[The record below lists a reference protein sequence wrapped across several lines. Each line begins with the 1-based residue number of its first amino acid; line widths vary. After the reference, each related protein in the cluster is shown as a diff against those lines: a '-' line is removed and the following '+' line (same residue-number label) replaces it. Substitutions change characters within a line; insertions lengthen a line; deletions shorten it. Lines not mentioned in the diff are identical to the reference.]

1 MEKIK
6 SYRSLSFFYKIPF
19 ISGFL
24 GLLIALIVS
33 QLITLKEYQIL
44 LKQEEED
51 VLSFSSILEDKISNV
66 LNNAYSAASILAFL
80 HERVDFEKEFDKIGE
95 DILDRLPQID
105 AVQWNEDGIIKY
117 VYPLEGNEAS
127 IGFDIFNDTITN
139 KHIEAFLAIEKGELF
154 FAGPFELKQGGMGI
168 VGRLPVNKDGKFF
181 GFSVIIIRL
190 DTFFKL
196 LDYDPEDDSKYYVQ
210 FSKVNPGTNEE
221 EFFLPIETGNDGFQH
236 VRQINAGN
244 WILSVQLRQ
253 SEAFNKVLPEFILRV
268 LFSILFGLAIFYLA
282 KMPSILEKEVAKKSK
297 ELRKTIKRFK
307 MVSKATS
314 DATWEW
320 DFAKNKIY
328 RSGNFVKLFGY
339 SYSFFNKN
347 QEVFDKLIHPDDQ
360 ERVENHFNDFLKGKD
375 NLWQLEFRFLKENG
389 EYAYVLDKGI
399 LHRGKDGSPN
409 KFYGAVQDITLLKER
424 ELDLEKLTQKL
435 DQRAKDL
442 ELAFHQLE
450 ESEKRYRELF
460 ELSPLP
466 MWVYDL
472 ETLQF
477 LDINNAAITA
487 YGYTRDQFLSK
498 TIKDI
503 RPVEDIPALEE
514 SVYRRKERSG
524 LFFSGVYRHLKKN
537 GELIEVEISSNKIQY
552 NGIPAVLVLV
562 VDVTLR
568 NKYIGAIE
576 IQNSK
581 LKEIA
586 WIQSHVV
593 RAPLARLIGLV
604 DLLEMEKRDNPEK
617 TVASFEELFGYIK
630 TSASEL
636 DEIIKEIT
644 TKTERIDLG

>member
-6 SYRSLSFFYKIPF
+6 SYRYFRFFYKVPIL
-19 ISGFL
+19 S
-24 GLLIALIVS
+24 GLLGFVVAIILS
-33 QLITLKEYQIL
+33 QLLTLKEYQIQL
-44 LKQEEED
+44 QQEKDE
-51 VLSFSSILEDKISNV
+51 VLSFSSLIEEKISAI
-66 LNNAYSAASILAFL
+66 LNRAYSAASILAFL
-80 HERVDFEKEFDKIGE
+80 HDRVDFEAEFDHIGD
-95 DILDRLPQID
+95 DILERFPEVD
-105 AVQWNEDGIIKY
+105 AVQWNEDGVIRY
-117 VYPLEGNEAS
+117 VYPLEGNEVAL
-127 IGFDIFNDTITN
+127 GFDIFNDTITH
-139 KHIEAFLAIEKGELF
+139 KDIEAYLAIEKAELF

-168 VGRLPVNKDGKFF
+168 VGRLPIYGDGKFF
-181 GFSVIIIRL
+181 GFSVVIIRL
-190 DTFFKL
+190 ETFFEL
-196 LDYDPEDDSKYYVQ
+196 LNYNPEEDNRFYVQ
-210 FSKVNPGTNEE
+210 FSKINPGTKIE
-221 EFFLPIETGNDGFQH
+221 EFFLPQETGFDGFH
-236 VRQINAGN
+236 YIKKINEGN
-244 WILSVQLRQ
+244 WTLTVQLKE
-253 SEAFNKVLPEFILRV
+253 SDAFKRILPSLFLRFI
-268 LFSILFGLAIFYLA
+268 FSVVFGIAVFFLA
-282 KMPSILEKEVAKKSK
+282 KLPSLLEREVSRKSK
-297 ELRKTIKRFK
+297 ELRRTIRRFN

-314 DATWEW
+314 DAIWEW
-320 DFAKNKIY
+320 DISKNRIF
-328 RSGNFVKLFGY
+328 RSNSFVNLFGY
-339 SYSFFNKN
+339 NSSFFNSD
-347 QEVFDKLIHPDDQ
+347 QEIFDDLIHPEDRESVKQ
-360 ERVENHFNDFLKGKD
+360 NFKEFLEGKD
-375 NLWQLEFRFLKENG
+375 NLWQQEFRFLKENG
-389 EYAYVLDKGI
+389 EYAYVIDKGI
-399 LHRGKDGSPN
+399 LMRTKDGAPSR
-409 KFYGAVQDITLLKER
+409 FFGAVQDITLLKER
-424 ELDLEKLTQKL
+424 EIELEKLTQKL

-472 ETLQF
+472 QTLQF
-477 LDINNAAITA
+477 LDINHAAITA